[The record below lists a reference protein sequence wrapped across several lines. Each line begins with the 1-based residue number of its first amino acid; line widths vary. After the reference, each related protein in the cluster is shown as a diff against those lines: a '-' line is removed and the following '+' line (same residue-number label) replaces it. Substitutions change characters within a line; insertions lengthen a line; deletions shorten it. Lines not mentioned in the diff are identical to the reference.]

1 MKLIAHHHHRISN
14 NDDNDDDF
22 VNFTERQQREKQ
34 AMLQR
39 LQERL
44 EQRMNKAAEA
54 EAKDAQEQ
62 DILCEEQ
69 TQTIQKVLASN
80 MDLTEE

>member
-1 MKLIAHHHHRISN
+1 
-14 NDDNDDDF
+14 
-22 VNFTERQQREKQ
+22 
-34 AMLQR
+34 MLQR